1 MNRNPAKKC
10 LSCHMSLEEEY
21 YFCSI
26 TCACLCGYM
35 HVRADGEKRDMKEL
49 ENSEVRAKFL
59 NSSPLRE
66 RPTNKDYL

>member
-1 MNRNPAKKC
+1 MIRNPDCRC
-10 LSCHMSLEEEY
+10 LGCHMSLEEEY

-26 TCACLCGYM
+26 VCACLCGYM
-35 HVRADGEKRDMKEL
+35 HVRKDGEKRDMKEL
-49 ENSEVRAKFL
+49 EKPEVRAKFL